1 MPPSRAKTTAK
12 IVLLAEEDVILRL
25 GIAEHLRGCGFTVL
39 EAAHALEARTI
50 LMAGPKIQILFS
62 DAQLAGP
69 ESGFALAQWVRR
81 HRPEVKVLLTAT
93 TANKI
98 EAAGSLCTHTPN
110 HDVKTLEARIR
121 TMMAERARRARRP
134 ASSSAPGRRRKTS

>member
-1 MPPSRAKTTAK
+1 MPRSPAKTTAK
-12 IVLLAEEDVILRL
+12 IVLLAEDDVIIRL
-25 GIAEHLRGCGFTVL
+25 GLAEYLRGCGFIVL
-39 EAAHALEARTI
+39 EAAGALEARTI
-50 LMAGPKIQILFS
+50 LMAGPKIHILLS

-98 EAAGSLCTHTPN
+98 ETAGSLCSHSPK
-110 HDVKTLEARIR
+110 HEVKNLETRVR
-121 TMMAERARRARRP
+121 TMMAERARRARKP
-134 ASSSAPGRRRKTS
+134 ASSAAPGRKRRTS